1 MSYDGVLRVSFGA
14 LMQAGADIDRAL
26 AALRSQ
32 LDQLERDAGPLVA
45 TWSGEAREA
54 YEQRQ
59 ARWRAASEDLQG
71 HLRRIRLALED
82 SAIDYAETERAATE
96 RFR

>member
-1 MSYDGVLRVSFGA
+1 MNDGFLQVGHGA
-14 LMQAGADIDRAL
+14 LRQAGADIDKAL
-26 AALRSQ
+26 AALRNQ

-45 TWSGEAREA
+45 TWSGSAREA

-71 HLRRIRLALED
+71 HLRRIRLALEE
-82 SAIDYAETERAATE
+82 SAADYAETERAAAE